1 MAIHHDDD
9 DEDNDNK
16 RSIGFHKDAITGDAD
31 DNDDHCV
38 RITKDDDEDDHCVR
52 ISAPVSVMRTVCS
65 ICAVLAP
72 STVTAVQPSAR
83 IRTRQSPSLR

>member
-16 RSIGFHKDAITGDAD
+16 RSIGFHKDAITGD
-31 DNDDHCV
+31 
-38 RITKDDDEDDHCVR
+38 DDDDGHCVR